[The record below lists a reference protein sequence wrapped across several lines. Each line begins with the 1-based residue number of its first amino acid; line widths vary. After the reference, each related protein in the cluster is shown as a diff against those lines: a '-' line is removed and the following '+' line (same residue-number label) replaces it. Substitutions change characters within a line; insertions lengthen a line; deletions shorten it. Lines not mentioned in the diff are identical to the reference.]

1 MIQEREV
8 QREEGERYARNHR
21 MLFIESSAKTEE
33 GVQDAFEELVTKVCF
48 YLSRF
53 HVFIAVTTPDINLQ
67 FNYVPSLRRQYYLA
81 TLLLL
86 CQPG

>member
-48 YLSRF
+48 YLSRV
-53 HVFIAVTTPDINLQ
+53 HVFIALITPDINLQ
-67 FNYVPSLRRQYYLA
+67 ICYVPSMSCQSYLA